1 MKFGGTSVADPPKI
15 KAAAAKAVR
24 EKHAG
29 NQVVVVV
36 SAMGKTTDQLID
48 MAHEINGDP
57 PAREMDMLMSTGEQ
71 VSIALMAI
79 AIESLGCRAI
89 SFTGPQVGIYTD
101 NVYRKARIRKINDER
116 IRQALDE
123 GKIVVVA
130 GFQGVTEDNDI
141 TTLGRGG
148 SDTTAVALAAALG
161 ADVCDI
167 YTDVDGVYTAD
178 PRLVKEARK
187 LDKITYDEML
197 ELASVGAQVLYHRAV
212 EIAANYNV
220 PLHVRSSFKDVP
232 GTLVVKEAEPMED
245 VVISGVAYNRNRAK
259 ISLIGVPDRP
269 GIAAEVFGR
278 LAEKHIVVG
287 MIIQNVGEE
296 GLNDISFTVDRGEA
310 TRAAEIAREVREAL
324 GARGVVVDTDVAK
337 VSVVGV
343 GIKSHT
349 EVAARMFQALASRNI
364 NIESITTSEIRIS
377 CLIREKDVD
386 QAVQAIHD
394 EFALGEVA

>member
-1 MKFGGTSVADPPKI
+1 MKFGGTSVASPEKI
-15 KAAAAKAVR
+15 KAVAEKVVR
-24 EKHAG
+24 EHSAW

-36 SAMGKTTDQLID
+36 SAMGKTTDNLID
-48 MAHEINGDP
+48 MAHQINADP

-79 AIESLGCRAI
+79 AIESLGRGAV

-101 NVYRKARIRKINDER
+101 NMYRKARIRKINDER
-116 IRQALDE
+116 IRHALAE
-123 GKIVVVA
+123 GKVVVVA
-130 GFQGVTEDNDI
+130 GFQGVTEGNDI

-148 SDTTAVALAAALG
+148 SDTTAVALAAALK
-161 ADVCDI
+161 ADRCDI

-178 PRLVKEARK
+178 PRLVRNARK
-187 LDKITYDEML
+187 LDRITYDEML

-212 EIAANYNV
+212 EIASNYNV

-232 GTLVVKEAEPMED
+232 GTMVVKEVEPMED
-245 VVISGVAYNRNRAK
+245 IVVSGVAYNRDRAK
-259 ISLIGVPDRP
+259 ISLLGVPDRP
-269 GIAAEVFGR
+269 GIAAELFGR
-278 LAEKHIVVG
+278 LAEHHIAIG
-287 MIIQNVGEE
+287 MIIQNVGTH

-310 TRAAEIAREVREAL
+310 QRAMETAREACKAFEAKDVIL
-324 GARGVVVDTDVAK
+324 DANVAK
-337 VSVVGV
+337 VSLVGA

-349 EVAARMFQALASRNI
+349 EVAARMFGALARNNI

-377 CLIREKDVD
+377 CLIREDDVD
-386 QAVQAIHD
+386 RAVQAIHD